1 MHTKRFLTK
10 VFHNFRCICTVFSYV
25 RLTNIFTFIIYVEI
39 NCFLFRLFSLASSN
53 LFMLLRI
60 SLLWWF
66 IFEVGLVLL
75 FLPAFFYPIWIIFF
89 NFISFVIQFYIFIG
103 SLNGWSLIWIVWFIS
118 HSLNLIGWCFNSHI
132 VCANSDSSNFT
143 FLFWLNI

>member
-1 MHTKRFLTK
+1 MHTKRFLPE
-10 VFHNFRCICTVFSYV
+10 VFHYFCRICTVFSYV

-66 IFEVGLVLL
+66 IFEVGLVFL
-75 FLPAFFYPIWIIFF
+75 FLSAFFYSIRNIFF
-89 NFISFVIQFYIFIG
+89 NFIFFVVQFHIFIG
-103 SLNGWSLIWIVWFIS
+103 SLNGWSLIWILWIIS
-118 HSLNLIGWCFNSHI
+118 HSLKLIGWCFNSHL
-132 VCANSDSSNFT
+132 VCANSNSSYFT
-143 FLFWLNI
+143 FLFWLNV